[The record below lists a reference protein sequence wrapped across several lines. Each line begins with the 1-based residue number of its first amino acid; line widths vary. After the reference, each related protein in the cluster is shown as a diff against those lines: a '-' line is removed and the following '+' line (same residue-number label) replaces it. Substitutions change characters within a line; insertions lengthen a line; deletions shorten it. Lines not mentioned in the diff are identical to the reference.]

1 MMNGAMLQQVFVSLL
16 GDEWSHATAGVC
28 IILLGDE
35 WSHITAG
42 VCIIVR

>member
-1 MMNGAMLQQVFVSLL
+1 MFQLVFVSLL
-16 GDEWSHATAGVC
+16 DDEWNHVTAGVC

-35 WSHITAG
+35 WSHVTAG